1 MTPALILAAI
11 AAAVW
16 LAIVAW
22 ACIVTSGNAQPETP
36 IGTRREDGQP

>member
-11 AAAVW
+11 AAILW
-16 LAIVAW
+16 LGLVAW
-22 ACIVTSGNAQPETP
+22 ACIVTSGNRQPEAP